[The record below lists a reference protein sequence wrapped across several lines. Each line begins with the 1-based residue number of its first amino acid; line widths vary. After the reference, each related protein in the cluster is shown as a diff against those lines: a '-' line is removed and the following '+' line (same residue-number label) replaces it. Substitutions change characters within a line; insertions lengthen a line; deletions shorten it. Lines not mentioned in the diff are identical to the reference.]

1 MLSLSDALAKVKR
14 NCAPDVDP
22 VLSDPEITDILTD
35 GLDISVWLPSTAYA
49 WGQIVVPTIPL
60 GRRYICVLA
69 GTSDTTEP
77 QWLIAP
83 AYTGPINPLGGGWW
97 GLGIVPFIENVSGT
111 PWFFGLP
118 SGTAAFRDY
127 GPFVG
132 EVYDVRAATYEAW
145 MLKAQKAS
153 SRVDSSIPG
162 GPSAHES
169 QTYAM
174 CMSQARRFQP
184 IGFF

>member
-83 AYTGPINPLGGGWW
+83 AYTGPINPLGGSWW
-97 GLGIVPFIENVSGT
+97 GTGIVPFIEDVSGT
-111 PWFFGLP
+111 PWFWGLP

-132 EVYDVRAATYEAW
+132 EVYDVREATRRCW
-145 MLKAQKAS
+145 VTKAQKAS
-153 SRVDSSIPG
+153 DRIQFSTDGQSF
-162 GPSAHES
+162 ADQ
-169 QTYAM
+169 QTYDRCIAE
-174 CMSQARRFQP
+174 SRRYMP
-184 IGFF
+184 MGFF

>member
-22 VLSDPEITDILTD
+22 SLTDAEITDILTD

-49 WGQIVVPTIPL
+49 WGDIIVPTIPL
-60 GRRYICVLA
+60 GRRFICVLA

-83 AYTGPINPLGGGWW
+83 AYTGPVNPLGGAWW
-97 GLGIVPFIENVSGT
+97 GFGIVPFIIDVTGT

-127 GPFVG
+127 GPFEG
-132 EVYDVRAATYEAW
+132 ELYDVKAATYACW

-162 GPSAHES
+162 GPSARES
-169 QTYAM
+169 QTYAQ
-174 CMSQARRFQP
+174 CLAQARRYAP
-184 IGFF
+184 VGFF